1 MNKNQPTEKISRTYC
16 GCIPKGSDVDKD
28 WQVVLN
34 PTLCSFSHVLSG
46 HGNQSSLGKPVSE
59 QTYLRIKPLYNQ
71 PLLLFPFPLN
81 CFVHNS
87 CHIFCCMC
95 KEWDIRKCSCSF
107 SLLCFYLANKSSQH
121 ILIFDQQEN
130 MLRLHHYQNSIHC
143 QCGRK

>member
-81 CFVHNS
+81 CFVHIFLSYFLLYVQGMRYKEVLVFIFSFVFLS
-87 CHIFCCMC
+87 C
-95 KEWDIRKCSCSF
+95 
-107 SLLCFYLANKSSQH
+107 
-121 ILIFDQQEN
+121 
-130 MLRLHHYQNSIHC
+130 
-143 QCGRK
+143 